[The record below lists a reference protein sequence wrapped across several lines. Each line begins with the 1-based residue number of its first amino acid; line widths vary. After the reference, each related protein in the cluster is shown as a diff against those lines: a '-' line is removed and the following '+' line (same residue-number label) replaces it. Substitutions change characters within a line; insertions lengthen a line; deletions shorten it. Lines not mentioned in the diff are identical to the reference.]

1 MTTTLSSLDARR
13 FDPPPTA
20 AWMPARDASQR
31 PRSSADETTA
41 STDANPPRRLASAEL
56 LAGSPEVLIEHG
68 ESTYR
73 LRLTALGKLILTK

>member
-1 MTTTLSSLDARR
+1 MTAPHRSIDTRR
-13 FDPPPTA
+13 FAPSPV
-20 AWMPARDASQR
+20 AWMPARDAVPH
-31 PRSSADETTA
+31 PRAHDEPTPASADA
-41 STDANPPRRLASAEL
+41 GSLRRLASAEL